1 MPPFFW
7 KEAMK
12 LENNVHSD
20 SSWEIHETEF
30 VPEQVVTTGSNYMIG
45 NGYLGYRGTFA
56 DDGREQYVA
65 CVVSDTYDNADGVW
79 KELVTAPNGLFTEVA
94 VDGTPVRWRESEWTD
109 YRRALNFRY
118 GGWSVNATWDQHGL
132 QIREERF
139 AGYDDLHRISSRMH
153 ITANRGIKLALRTGI
168 DGDVWS
174 LNGDHFSSYAP
185 AHDGEELEIACVT
198 GEHGY
203 DVVVRE
209 VSRLAFADGM
219 NVASRRTEA
228 GDQMIVRTFD
238 LELEAGQTI
247 VLTKYVAVYS
257 TNDLRTGS
265 NPFTQVAVPDKPPAS
280 GCLGIAPGTRSPAA
294 DTVIDTD
301 RPPLSEVQAAAS
313 ATLSNALEQG
323 WAALSRA
330 HCAEWDQRWS
340 DMDVEIAGDD
350 VAQTVLRYNLYHNII
365 ATPAHTDHLPIGAR
379 GLSCQS
385 YQGAAFWD
393 QEVFNLPMFL
403 FSAPEIARKI
413 LMYRYRTLN
422 GARKKARELGF
433 SGAYYAW
440 ISGDSGE
447 EICPSFFFKDV
458 ISGRPIRTHFNDWQI
473 HVSPDISYT
482 IWKYVS
488 VTHDYDYLRH
498 YGAEIVFEVA
508 RFLSS
513 RASYRSDVERYE
525 IARVLGPDEY
535 HENVDNNFF
544 TNFQAR
550 FTTRYACEVHD
561 WMREHAAEDL
571 GRLERRIGLSDTEV
585 EQWRHVADHLFV
597 ADPETESRIIPQF
610 DGFFRLEDT
619 TPDELKSRLL
629 DPGEYWGWPNGV
641 AVHTQVS
648 KQADVTQL
656 FVLHPTAYERDVMR
670 ANWEYYEPRTQH
682 GSSLS
687 PAVYAIVAAW
697 VGHMHEAQRY
707 FMKSCTV
714 DLYNDNKAVSGGT
727 FIGGIHTAACG
738 VSWQIVVTGFA
749 GLYLTDGGFGFA
761 PHLPAGWNSI
771 SFGLQRWGARLRVTI
786 SSASAGASAGAST
799 GAGGDA
805 ARSRGTD
812 ATACIVTVAN
822 AEESPCPL
830 TVEVGETQVEVA
842 PGQEEAVP
850 YGA

>member
-1 MPPFFW
+1 
-7 KEAMK
+7 MK
-12 LENNVHSD
+12 LKNNVNID
-20 SSWEIHETEF
+20 NSWEVYETRF

-79 KELVTAPNGLFTEVA
+79 KELVTAPNGLFTELS
-94 VDGTPVRWRESEWTD
+94 VDGTPVRWREAAWSE
-109 YRRALNFRY
+109 YRRALNVRY
-118 GGWSVNATWDQHGL
+118 GQWTAEACWKTLGL
-132 QIREERF
+132 EVREERF

-153 ITANRGIKLALRTGI
+153 ITAHRALKLSLRTGI
-168 DGDVWS
+168 DGDIWS
-174 LNGDHFSSYAP
+174 LNGEHFSSYTA
-185 AHDGEELEIACVT
+185 AEDGEELEIACVT

-209 VSRLAFADGM
+209 VSRLTFSDGM
-219 NVASRRTEA
+219 NVASRLTDSADR
-228 GDQMIVRTFD
+228 MIVRTFD
-238 LELEAGQTI
+238 LELEPEQTI
-247 VLTKYVAVYS
+247 VLTKYAAVYS
-257 TNDLRTGS
+257 TNDLRTGA
-265 NPFTQVAVPDKPPAS
+265 NPFTQVAVPDQPPAS
-280 GCLGIAPGTRSPAA
+280 GYLGIAPGDPSEAI
-294 DTVIDTD
+294 DTVVDGE

-313 ATLSNALEQG
+313 ATLNHALGREWKELWQ
-323 WAALSRA
+323 A
-330 HCAEWDQRWS
+330 HCEEWDRRWR
-340 DMDVEIAGDD
+340 DMDVEIAGDET
-350 VAQTVLRYNLYHNII
+350 AQTLLRYNLYHNII

-433 SGAYYAW
+433 AGAYYAW

-488 VTHDYDYLRH
+488 VTHDYEYLRR

-508 RFLSS
+508 RFLVC
-513 RASYRSDVERYE
+513 RANYRQDLERYE
-525 IARVLGPDEY
+525 ILRVLGPDEY

-550 FTTRYACEVHD
+550 FATRYAGEVHS
-561 WMREHAAEDL
+561 WMQEHAPEDL
-571 GRLERRIGLSDTEV
+571 RALETHIGLAEEEV
-585 EQWRHVADHLFV
+585 ARWRHLADHLDV
-597 ADPETESRIIPQF
+597 ADPQPDSGIIPQF

-619 TPDELKSRLL
+619 TPEALKSRLL
-629 DPGEYWGWPNGV
+629 DPGEYWGYPNGV

-656 FVLHPTAYERDVMR
+656 FMLHPIAYDREVMR

-697 VGHMHEAQRY
+697 VGHMEEAQRY

-761 PHLPAGWNSI
+761 PHLPPGWDSL
-771 SFGLQRWGARLRVTI
+771 SFVLQRWGARLRVTI
-786 SSASAGASAGAST
+786 R
-799 GAGGDA
+799 GAGETRTA
-805 ARSRGTD
+805 AAGTD
-812 ATACIVTVAN
+812 TAAAGTDTAAEQAAGDSAVPTVTVTN
-822 AEESPCPL
+822 AKESPRAL
-830 TVEVGETQVEVA
+830 TVKVGKNVVEVA
-842 PGQEEAVP
+842 PGRDEAVP
-850 YGA
+850 YTA

>member
-1 MPPFFW
+1 
-7 KEAMK
+7 MK
-12 LENNVHSD
+12 LKNNVNSD
-20 SSWEIHETEF
+20 NAWEIHETQF
-30 VPEQVVTTGSNYMIG
+30 IPEQVVTTGSNYMIG

-65 CVVSDTYDNADGVW
+65 CIVSDTYDNADGVW

-94 VDGTPVRWRESEWTD
+94 VNGTPLHWRDAQWSQ

-118 GGWSVNATWDQHGL
+118 GGWSVDATWKEHGL

-153 ITANRGIKLALRTGI
+153 ITAHRAMKLSLRTGI

-174 LNGDHFSSYAP
+174 LNGEHFSAYTP
-185 AHDGEELEIACVT
+185 GEDGEELEIACVT

-209 VSRLAFADGM
+209 VSRLAFTDGM
-219 NVASRRTEA
+219 NVASRLTDSGER
-228 GDQMIVRTFD
+228 MIVRTFD
-238 LELEAGQTI
+238 LELEADQTI
-247 VLTKYVAVYS
+247 VLTKYAAVYT
-257 TNDLRTGS
+257 TNDLRTS
-265 NPFTQVAVPDKPPAS
+265 ANPFTQVTPPEEAPAP
-280 GCLGIAPGTRSPAA
+280 GYVGIAPGERSRTAGS
-294 DTVIDTD
+294 VKDTD
-301 RPPLSEVQAAAS
+301 RPALSAVQAAAS
-313 ATLSNALEQG
+313 ASLTNALDQG
-323 WAALSRA
+323 WEALSQA
-330 HCAEWDQRWS
+330 HCEEWERRWS
-340 DMDVEIAGDD
+340 DMDVKISGDE

-403 FSAPEIARKI
+403 FSAPDIARKV
-413 LMYRYRTLN
+413 LMYRYQTLN

-433 SGAYYAW
+433 AGAYYAW

-488 VTHDYDYLRH
+488 VTHDYEYLQK

-508 RFLSS
+508 RFLAS
-513 RASYRSDVERYE
+513 RASYRHDLDRYE
-525 IARVLGPDEY
+525 ILRVLGPDEY

-550 FTTRYACEVHD
+550 FTTRYAQEVYS
-561 WMREHAAEDL
+561 WMREHAPEELSA
-571 GRLERRIGLSDTEV
+571 LEAKIGLSDTEV
-585 EQWRHVADHLFV
+585 ERWRHVADHLYV
-597 ADPETESRIIPQF
+597 AEPEPDSGIIPQF

-619 TPDELKSRLL
+619 TPEDLKSRLL

-656 FVLHPTAYERDVMR
+656 FMLHPTAYDREVMR

-697 VGHMHEAQRY
+697 VGHMEEAQRY

-749 GLYLTDGGFGFA
+749 GLYLTEGGFGFA
-761 PHLPAGWNSI
+761 PHLPAGWESL
-771 SFGLQRWGARLRVTI
+771 SFGLQRWGVRLQVTI
-786 SSASAGASAGAST
+786 SAEAQSEAEGSGGAAGSAEPT
-799 GAGGDA
+799 A
-805 ARSRGTD
+805 APP
-812 ATACIVTVAN
+812 VTVTVRSA
-822 AEESPCPL
+822 AESPRSL
-830 TVEVGETQVEVA
+830 TVEVGETTVEVA

-850 YGA
+850 YTA

>member
-1 MPPFFW
+1 
-7 KEAMK
+7 MK
-12 LENNVHSD
+12 LKNNVNSD
-20 SSWEIHETEF
+20 NSWEIHETQF
-30 VPEQVVTTGSNYMIG
+30 IPEQVVTTGSNYMIG

-94 VDGTPVRWRESEWTD
+94 VNGTPVHWRDAQWSR

-118 GGWSVNATWDQHGL
+118 GGWSVDATWDQHGL

-153 ITANRGIKLALRTGI
+153 ITAHRSLKLSLRTGI

-174 LNGDHFSSYAP
+174 LNGEHFSTYTP
-185 AHDGEELEIACVT
+185 AEDGEELEIACVT

-219 NVASRRTEA
+219 HVASRLTDSGER
-228 GDQMIVRTFD
+228 MIVRTFD
-238 LELEAGQTI
+238 LELEADQTI
-247 VLTKYVAVYS
+247 VLTKYAAVYT
-257 TNDLRTGS
+257 TNDLRS
-265 NPFTQVAVPDKPPAS
+265 SANPFTQVTPPEEVPAP
-280 GCLGIAPGTRSPAA
+280 GYVGIAPGERSFTA
-294 DTVIDTD
+294 DTVNDSD
-301 RPPLSEVQAAAS
+301 RPALSAVQAAAS
-313 ATLSNALEQG
+313 TSLTNALDQG
-323 WAALSRA
+323 WEALSQA
-330 HCAEWDQRWS
+330 HCEEWERRWS
-340 DMDVEIAGDD
+340 DMDVKITGDET
-350 VAQTVLRYNLYHNII
+350 AQTVLRYNLYHNII

-403 FSAPEIARKI
+403 FSAPEIARKV

-433 SGAYYAW
+433 AGAYYAW

-447 EICPSFFFKDV
+447 EICPSFFFRDV

-488 VTHDYDYLRH
+488 VTHDYEYLEK

-508 RFLSS
+508 RFLAS
-513 RASYRSDVERYE
+513 RASYRHDLDRYE
-525 IARVLGPDEY
+525 ILRVLGPDEY

-550 FTTRYACEVHD
+550 FTTRYAQEVYS
-561 WMREHAAEDL
+561 WMRDEAPKELSA
-571 GRLERRIGLSDTEV
+571 LEAKIGLSDTEV
-585 EQWRHVADHLFV
+585 ERWRHVADHLYV
-597 ADPETESRIIPQF
+597 AEPETGSGIIPQF

-619 TPDELKSRLL
+619 TPNELKSRLL
-629 DPGEYWGWPNGV
+629 DSGEYWGWPNGV

-656 FVLHPTAYERDVMR
+656 FVMHPTAYDREVMR

-697 VGHMHEAQRY
+697 VGHMEEAQRY

-749 GLYLTDGGFGFA
+749 GLYLTEGGFGFA
-761 PHLPAGWNSI
+761 PHLPPGWESL
-771 SFGLQRWGARLRVTI
+771 SFVLQRWGARLRVTI
-786 SSASAGASAGAST
+786 TAGASHIT
-799 GAGGDA
+799 
-805 ARSRGTD
+805 
-812 ATACIVTVAN
+812 VTVAN
-822 AEESPCPL
+822 GEDGPVTL
-830 TVEVGETQVEVA
+830 TVEVGGTTVEVA

-850 YGA
+850 YPT